1 MIRRRSAGFT
11 LIELLVTIG
20 IGAILVMLALPSFT
34 EAIRSN
40 RVTTAANQ
48 MLATVNFARGEA
60 LRSKSSAH
68 VCPSK
73 SEGTECGAQ
82 GDWAKEGMLV
92 WTDENGDGKFDKSEV
107 KRVVERQK
115 GVAFQ
120 FGNFTDIAFDERGR
134 PQNLQ
139 TYAFSMQAD
148 VCKANAETRRVFAI
162 NRMGQVSMTRAKCQ

>member
-48 MLATVNFARGEA
+48 MLATVNLARGEA

-68 VCPSK
+68 VCPRNDT
-73 SEGTECGAQ
+73 GTACGS
-82 GDWAKEGMLV
+82 DWTKGMLV
-92 WTDENGDGKFDKSEV
+92 WTDENGNGKFEEAEV
-107 KRVVERQK
+107 KRVVEPQQGIQLK
-115 GVAFQ
+115 

-134 PQNLQ
+134 PQPLKAF
-139 TYAFSMQAD
+139 AFSMQAS
-148 VCKANAETRRVFAI
+148 VCKTNAETRRDFAI

>member
-20 IGAILVMLALPSFT
+20 IGAILVALALPSFT

-68 VCPSK
+68 VCPK
-73 SEGTECGAQ
+73 NNDGTACST
-82 GDWAKEGMLV
+82 DWVKGMLV
-92 WTDENGDGKFDKSEV
+92 WTDENGDGKFDSAEV
-107 KRVVERQK
+107 KRVVESQQ
-115 GVAFQ
+115 GIAFK

-134 PQNLQ
+134 PLKRA
-139 TYAFSMQAD
+139 TFDFAMQASE
-148 VCKANAETRRVFAI
+148 CKANAETRRNFAI